1 MNFLSKNKTT
11 DFRIL
16 ILGGTGAGKSTF
28 INQLAN
34 YFLGGT
40 LDNLKI
46 VIPSKYHRKVTEKKY
61 KNKHSEQAIDNEA
74 ESQTKKCQFY
84 TFKDKENPSN
94 KFIFID
100 TPGLNDTEGAERDD
114 KNIKEI
120 LDLIYQFDSLSAIII
135 IANGTEARVTSSM
148 KNIFNRLAN
157 SIPDDLIKN
166 LILVLTKC
174 AKSSATFSIENF
186 EQVIAKPKKIF
197 YMDNQ
202 AFCTNSQTWENDS
215 ETHEMFQ
222 LKWNI
227 SNKTM
232 KKVLESVECMT
243 ATSINSFS
251 YMKTLRD
258 NIKKDINKI
267 IQSMTMIQKIKD
279 KSIEVQTSLNE
290 IKTRQTIFETSNGDN
305 TTSTYTTSIPFNHLK
320 GKDKKAQCQIADRQ
334 HKNFASEIENYL
346 IAIEKLESEIHSNY
360 SNIQKFHRDLH
371 SICFRF
377 NITDE
382 LQATIENLEQSAK
395 NITNMDERKKA
406 QDKIKIFKIIHQ
418 ELSNSLD

>member
-46 VIPSKYHRKVTEKKY
+46 VIPSKFHRKVTEKKY
-61 KNKHSEQAIDNEA
+61 KNKHSEHAIDNEA
-74 ESQTKKCQFY
+74 ESQTKKCQNY

-114 KNIKEI
+114 INIKEI
-120 LDLIYQFDSLSAIII
+120 LDLIYQFDSLSSIII

-157 SIPDDLIKN
+157 SIPDVLINKN

-174 AKSSATFSIENF
+174 QRAGAPFSIENF
-186 EQVIAKPKKIF
+186 EQVIAKPKEVF
-197 YMDNQ
+197 YMDNR
-202 AFCTNSQTWENDS
+202 AFCTNPQIWEEDL
-215 ETHEMFQ
+215 EEREMIQ

-227 SNKTM
+227 SNRTM
-232 KKVLESVECMT
+232 EKILESIKCMT

-258 NIKKDINKI
+258 NIKKEICKI
-267 IQSMTMIQKIKD
+267 TQNMAMIQKIKD
-279 KSIEVQTSLNE
+279 KSQEVQSSLNE
-290 IKTRQTIFETSNGDN
+290 IETRQTVFETSNGDY

-320 GKDKKAQCQIADRQ
+320 EKDKKAQFQIADRQ
-334 HKNFASEIENYL
+334 HKNVTSEIENYE
-346 IAIEKLESEIHSNY
+346 IAIEKLEFEIRSKYN
-360 SNIQKFHRDLH
+360 NIQKFHKDLH

-377 NITDE
+377 NVIDE
-382 LQATIENLEQSAK
+382 LQATIENLEQSAR
-395 NITNMDERKKA
+395 NITNIDKRKKA
-406 QDKIKIFKIIHQ
+406 EDKIEILKIIHK
-418 ELSNSLD
+418 ELSN